1 VRRIEAQTGEGAYE
15 LLKQREDEF
24 RTLADVLK
32 TNPTDV
38 LAKARKLVTTLK
50 EKDDEIDKL
59 KARLST
65 GQSGAGAAGTPYT
78 VVEVAGAPNVYWQQI
93 DGMEMKD
100 LRSLAD
106 TLREKHKAG
115 IFALG
120 SVKDDKVSLLV
131 ASTTAVFPANELIKP
146 AAVEIGGSG
155 GGRPEMA
162 QAGGKRVEGL
172 KAAIERVIDGVKRI
186 AGV

>member
-1 VRRIEAQTGEGAYE
+1 V
-15 LLKQREDEF
+15 LLKQREDEL

-50 EKDDEIDKL
+50 EKDEEIDKL
-59 KARLST
+59 KSKLVAGR
-65 GQSGAGAAGTPYT
+65 SGSGGGGTPYT
-78 VVEVAGAPNVYWQQI
+78 VVEVAGAPHVYWQQV

-100 LRSLAD
+100 LRLLAD
-106 TLREKHKAG
+106 ALRAKYTEG
-115 IFALG
+115 IFVLG
-120 SVKDDKVSLLV
+120 SDKDSKASLLV
-131 ASTTAVFPANELIKP
+131 VSSNSEVYPANELIKP

-162 QAGGKRVEGL
+162 QAGGKKVEGL
-172 KAAIERVIDGVKRI
+172 KAAIQRVIDGVKRI
-186 AGV
+186 AGA